1 MDEQLKIPGAITVAE
16 LIAQLQELDPQASVV
31 IAYPSGDYW
40 RTTLARAV
48 RSDQVNDGLVEWRS
62 YHDSWAISTDKPDC
76 PRHAVIIGAAPQEE
90 EE

>member
-48 RSDQVNDGLVEWRS
+48 RNGQVADGLVKWS
-62 YHDSWAISTDKPDC
+62 GYHDGWQVVTATPDQ
-76 PRHAVIIGAAPQEE
+76 PRRAVIIGTGG
-90 EE
+90 

>member
-1 MDEQLKIPGAITVAE
+1 MDELKIPGAITVAE

-40 RTTLARAV
+40 RTVLARAV
-48 RSDQVNDGLVEWRS
+48 RGDQVHDGLVEWS
-62 YHDSWAISTDKPDC
+62 GYHESWQIATAMPDQ

-90 EE
+90 E